1 VLALTSCL
9 LPVAALHGCHVLT
22 AAGLGSSRAGFHEV
36 QRRLA
41 AFHASQCGFCTPGMA
56 VATHAALTA
65 AAQQQQQQQDGAGV
79 TAAAATGAACRNHQ
93 QQNGYTHTSCS
104 GHGDCASSTGKNT
117 CNNTRSSSS
126 SSSTGCAPR
135 AAELLSA
142 LDGNLCRC
150 TGWRPIADAAKSF
163 CSDVDI
169 EDLGLCSISKQ
180 QLGPL
185 ASAQQLLPAALQGPL
200 PPLQLAAQQLQ
211 PGLQQQVQF
220 DAALK
225 CIWPGCVLLPTSLQQ
240 LLAAVA
246 AAGAAGVPVHL
257 MGGNTG
263 AGIYKQQWQTAATSV
278 CILVRHV
285 PEMQQLTVQQH
296 GSEAGASTA
305 GSTGSSLLAG
315 AGVTISQLLS
325 CLKGLAAAEQAA
337 GRQLG
342 ARNLQFLC
350 GHISR
355 IAGTLVRNAAT
366 LGGHLALVVTQ
377 QLESDLLPMLVAAGE
392 AGWPASWCMTT
403 CATTCVHVFC
413 MLQLYP

>member
-9 LPVAALHGCHVLT
+9 LPVAALHGSHVVT
-22 AAGLGSSRAGFHEV
+22 AAGLGSSRSGFHEV

-56 VATHAALTA
+56 VATHAALMTA
-65 AAQQQQQQQDGAGV
+65 AHQQQQQQDGADV
-79 TAAAATGAACRNHQ
+79 TAVAAGLNCSQEQQRNGGTHFNC
-93 QQNGYTHTSCS
+93 NGQ
-104 GHGDCASSTGKNT
+104 GDCAGSTAQHGCRNKL
-117 CNNTRSSSS
+117 SSS
-126 SSSTGCAPR
+126 SSSTGCAPS
-135 AAELLSA
+135 ASELLSA

-185 ASAQQLLPAALQGPL
+185 TSPQQLLPAALQGPL
-200 PPLQLAAQQLQ
+200 PRLDAAVQQLQ
-211 PGLQQQVQF
+211 QGSQQQQAQF
-220 DAALK
+220 EAALT
-225 CIWPGCVLLPTSLQQ
+225 CTRPGCVLLPTSLQQ

-246 AAGAAGVPVHL
+246 AAAAAGVPVHL

-263 AGIYKQQWQTAATSV
+263 AGIYKQQWQAAASSA
-278 CILVRHV
+278 CIVVRHV
-285 PEMQQLTVQQH
+285 PEMQQLTVQQD
-296 GSEAGASTA
+296 GSAAVAVAA
-305 GSTGSSLLAG
+305 GSSGSCLLAG

-350 GHISR
+350 SHISR

-366 LGGHLALVVTQ
+366 LGGHLALVRSQ
-377 QLESDLLPMLVAAGE
+377 QLESDLLPMLIAAGE
-392 AGWPASWCMTT
+392 ACWVQAGT
-403 CATTCVHVFC
+403 
-413 MLQLYP
+413 